1 MENER
6 YIGDG
11 VYTRFDGWYVW
22 LYTDRES
29 GGRHEIALEPKVFN
43 ELHKFCK
50 EIWTEE
56 KP

>member
-50 EIWTEE
+50 EIWT
-56 KP
+56 KK